1 MRNMHLA
8 VIGSTAMLLA
18 SATVQGQTAGP
29 SPTPAPALPTC
40 PASGFAKPLY
50 GGFGDN
56 DGVIRGYQIASPC
69 IAKETLA
76 AAEALGMARGKP
88 VGIFNIS
95 TIRFGATGTL
105 AEDNG
110 RPAPRADVDIAI
122 SYAIPA
128 IRLTVRG
135 TSAESPQSGW
145 VFADGKV
152 WNEDA
157 PGVNGRKAP
166 ASAIGARAPLP
177 LLTPFGAV
185 QAIAEAEGHA
195 TVSTV
200 DGRTVLSGTS
210 PYDRLPVKVTLG
222 EKNLPV
228 AVEVVSGRN
237 VYRATFEDYRDD
249 FEPPYLVVF
258 PAKIT
263 WTLNGRPYADLTVT
277 RFKSNPYVIFPAPAA
292 AK

>member
-1 MRNMHLA
+1 MRNLRLA
-8 VIGSTAMLLA
+8 VISGTVMLLA
-18 SATVQGQTAGP
+18 SANAQAQTASP
-29 SPTPAPALPTC
+29 TASPTPELPTC
-40 PASGFAKPLY
+40 PANGYAKPLY

-69 IAKETLA
+69 IAKETIA
-76 AAEALGMARGKP
+76 AAEALGMARGRP
-88 VGIFNIS
+88 LGILNIS

-110 RPAPRADVDIAI
+110 RPAPRADIDIAI

-135 TSAESPQSGW
+135 ASAEAPQSGR
-145 VFADGKV
+145 VFADGKA

-157 PGVNGRKAP
+157 PGINGRKA
-166 ASAIGARAPLP
+166 SAAAVSARAPLP

-195 TVSTV
+195 KVSTV
-200 DGRTVLSGTS
+200 NGRTVLSGTS
-210 PYDRLPVKVTLG
+210 PYDRFPVKVTLG

-228 AVEVVSGRN
+228 EVEVVAGRD

-263 WTLNGRPYADLTVT
+263 WTLNGRPYADLAVT

-292 AK
+292 SR